1 MIQFRDQL
9 AQLEFFSLYENV
21 VALEI
26 LVLLLGQD
34 QVQPVIQLRDLIV
47 NLPFAVFDF
56 KPLLRFVNRL
66 GTGARGVALAGR
78 AEFGRTADVELQFL
92 RRDVG
97 LLSRQLAGILRFLT
111 HYLLT
116 YAICEM

>member
-1 MIQFRDQL
+1 LVQFCDQL
-9 AQLEFFSLYENV
+9 AQFEFLSLHENV

-26 LVLLLGQD
+26 LVLLLGKD
-34 QVQPVIQLRDLIV
+34 KVEPVVQLRNLIV

-66 GTGARGVALAGR
+66 GTGAGRVALAAS
-78 AEFGRTADVELQFL
+78 AEFGRTADIEFQFL

-111 HYLLT
+111 HLFTNVCYL
-116 YAICEM
+116 